1 MDFDD
6 KTDSETFVTDDNNQ
20 KAFKL
25 FRDDGGMLQAE
36 VKLKTRDKN
45 VPKYVY
51 VEALQIV
58 DQVTAAMSQQERL
71 LAYARLAEKLN
82 KS

>member
-1 MDFDD
+1 MDREEENF
-6 KTDSETFVTDDNNQ
+6 TYVVNGNND

-25 FRDDGGMLQAE
+25 LRADSGELQIE
-36 VKLKTRDKN
+36 VNRRIRDKTA
-45 VPKYVY
+45 PKLVY
-51 VEALQIV
+51 VDALDVV

>member
-1 MDFDD
+1 MDRDEENF
-6 KTDSETFVTDDNNQ
+6 TYVVNGNND

-25 FRDDGGMLQAE
+25 LRADSGELQIE
-36 VKLKTRDKN
+36 VNRRIRDKTA
-45 VPKYVY
+45 PKLVY
-51 VEALQIV
+51 VDAQDVV

>member
-1 MDFDD
+1 MDRDEENF
-6 KTDSETFVTDDNNQ
+6 TYVVNGNND

-25 FRDDGGMLQAE
+25 LRADSGELQIE
-36 VKLKTRDKN
+36 VNRRIRNKTAPKL
-45 VPKYVY
+45 VY
-51 VEALQIV
+51 VDALDVV

>member
-1 MDFDD
+1 MHLDE
-6 KTDSETFVTDDNNQ
+6 KDSGIYVTDGNNQ

-25 FRDDGGMLQAE
+25 VRDDGGMLQAE

-51 VEALQIV
+51 VDALQVV

-71 LAYARLAEKLN
+71 LAYAKLAEKLN

>member
-1 MDFDD
+1 MDFNEN
-6 KTDSETFVTDDNNQ
+6 DSGTYVTDGNNQ

-25 FRDDGGMLQAE
+25 VRDDDGMLQAE

-51 VEALQIV
+51 VEALQVV
-58 DQVTAAMSQQERL
+58 DQVTSAMSQQERL
-71 LAYARLAEKLN
+71 LAYAKLAEKLN

>member
-1 MDFDD
+1 MDFD
-6 KTDSETFVTDDNNQ
+6 KKDSGTYVTDGNNQ
-20 KAFKL
+20 KVFKL
-25 FRDDGGMLQAE
+25 VRDDGGMLQAE

-51 VEALQIV
+51 VDALQIV
-58 DQVTAAMSQQERL
+58 DQVTAAMNHQERL
-71 LAYARLAEKLN
+71 LAYARLGEKLD

>member
-1 MDFDD
+1 MDFDEN
-6 KTDSETFVTDDNNQ
+6 DSGTYVTDENNQ

-25 FRDDGGMLQAE
+25 VRDDDGMLQAE

-51 VEALQIV
+51 VEALQVV
-58 DQVTAAMSQQERL
+58 DQVTSAMSQQERL
-71 LAYARLAEKLN
+71 LAYVKLAEKLN

>member
-1 MDFDD
+1 MDRDEENF
-6 KTDSETFVTDDNNQ
+6 TYVVNGNND

-25 FRDDGGMLQAE
+25 LRADNGELQIE
-36 VKLKTRDKN
+36 VNRRIRDKTA
-45 VPKYVY
+45 PKLVY
-51 VEALQIV
+51 VDALDVV

>member
-1 MDFDD
+1 MDRDEENFTYVVNGN
-6 KTDSETFVTDDNNQ
+6 TD

-25 FRDDGGMLQAE
+25 LRADSGELQIE
-36 VKLKTRDKN
+36 VNRRIRDKTA
-45 VPKYVY
+45 PKLVY
-51 VEALQIV
+51 VDALDVV

>member
-1 MDFDD
+1 MDRDEENF
-6 KTDSETFVTDDNNQ
+6 TYVVNGNND

-25 FRDDGGMLQAE
+25 LRADSGELQIE
-36 VKLKTRDKN
+36 VNRRIRDKTA
-45 VPKYVY
+45 PKLVY
-51 VEALQIV
+51 VDALDVV

-71 LAYARLAEKLN
+71 LAYTRLAEKLN

>member
-1 MDFDD
+1 MDFDI
-6 KTDSETFVTDDNNQ
+6 KDSGIYVTNDNNQ
-20 KAFKL
+20 KAFRL

-51 VEALQIV
+51 VDALQIV
-58 DQVTAAMSQQERL
+58 DQITAAMSQQERL
-71 LAYARLAEKLN
+71 LSYAQLAEKLN
-82 KS
+82 EL

>member
-1 MDFDD
+1 MDRDEENF
-6 KTDSETFVTDDNNQ
+6 TYVGNGNND

-25 FRDDGGMLQAE
+25 LRADSGELQIE
-36 VKLKTRDKN
+36 VNRRIRDKTA
-45 VPKYVY
+45 PKLVY
-51 VEALQIV
+51 VDALDVV

>member
-1 MDFDD
+1 MDFEEN
-6 KTDSETFVTDDNNQ
+6 DSGTYVTDGNNQ

-25 FRDDGGMLQAE
+25 VRDESGILRVE

-51 VEALQIV
+51 VEALQVV

>member
-1 MDFDD
+1 MDRDEENF
-6 KTDSETFVTDDNNQ
+6 TYVVNGNND

-25 FRDDGGMLQAE
+25 LRADSGELQIE
-36 VKLKTRDKN
+36 VNRRIRDKTA
-45 VPKYVY
+45 PKLVY
-51 VEALQIV
+51 VDALDVV

-71 LAYARLAEKLN
+71 IAYARLVEKLN

>member
-1 MDFDD
+1 MDFGS
-6 KTDSETFVTDDNNQ
+6 KDSDTYVTDYNNQ

-25 FRDDGGMLQAE
+25 FRDDGGMLQVE

-51 VEALQIV
+51 VDALQVV
-58 DQVTAAMSQQERL
+58 DQVTDAMSQQERL

>member
-1 MDFDD
+1 MDRDEENF
-6 KTDSETFVTDDNNQ
+6 TYVVNGNND

-25 FRDDGGMLQAE
+25 LRADTGELQIE
-36 VKLKTRDKN
+36 VNRRIRDKTA
-45 VPKYVY
+45 PKLVY
-51 VEALQIV
+51 VDALDVV

>member
-1 MDFDD
+1 MDRDEENF
-6 KTDSETFVTDDNNQ
+6 TYVVNGNND

-25 FRDDGGMLQAE
+25 FRSDNGELQIE
-36 VKLKTRDKN
+36 VNRRIRDRNGPKL
-45 VPKYVY
+45 VY
-51 VEALQIV
+51 VDAMDVI

>member
-1 MDFDD
+1 MDRD
-6 KTDSETFVTDDNNQ
+6 EDNFTYVVNGNND

-25 FRDDGGMLQAE
+25 LRADSGELQIE
-36 VKLKTRDKN
+36 VNRRIRDKTA
-45 VPKYVY
+45 PKLVY
-51 VEALQIV
+51 VDALDVV

>member
-1 MDFDD
+1 MDRDEENF
-6 KTDSETFVTDDNNQ
+6 TYVVNGNND

-25 FRDDGGMLQAE
+25 LRADSGELQIEVNRRIRDRAAP
-36 VKLKTRDKN
+36 KL
-45 VPKYVY
+45 VY
-51 VEALQIV
+51 VDALDVV
-58 DQVTAAMSQQERL
+58 DQVTAAMSQKERL

>member
-1 MDFDD
+1 MDRDEEKF
-6 KTDSETFVTDDNNQ
+6 TYVVNGNND

-25 FRDDGGMLQAE
+25 LRADSGELQIE
-36 VKLKTRDKN
+36 VNRRIRDKTA
-45 VPKYVY
+45 PKLVY
-51 VEALQIV
+51 VDALDVV

>member
-1 MDFDD
+1 MDHE
-6 KTDSETFVTDDNNQ
+6 SENFTYVVNGNND

-25 FRDDGGMLQAE
+25 FRSDNGELQIE
-36 VKLKTRDKN
+36 VNRRIRDRNAPKL
-45 VPKYVY
+45 VY
-51 VEALQIV
+51 VDAMDAIDQITV
-58 DQVTAAMSQQERL
+58 AMSQQERL

>member
-1 MDFDD
+1 MDRDEENF
-6 KTDSETFVTDDNNQ
+6 TYVVNGNND

-25 FRDDGGMLQAE
+25 LRADSGELQIE
-36 VKLKTRDKN
+36 VNRRIRDKTA
-45 VPKYVY
+45 PKFVY
-51 VEALQIV
+51 VDALDVV

-71 LAYARLAEKLN
+71 LAYAKLAEKLN

>member
-1 MDFDD
+1 MEREEENF
-6 KTDSETFVTDDNNQ
+6 TYVVNGNND

-25 FRDDGGMLQAE
+25 LRADSGELQIE
-36 VKLKTRDKN
+36 VNRRIRDKTA
-45 VPKYVY
+45 PKLVY
-51 VEALQIV
+51 VDALDVV

>member
-1 MDFDD
+1 MDFDKKD
-6 KTDSETFVTDDNNQ
+6 SGTYVTDSNNQ

-25 FRDDGGMLQAE
+25 IRDDGGMLQAE

-51 VEALQIV
+51 VDALQVV

>member
-1 MDFDD
+1 MDRDEENFIY
-6 KTDSETFVTDDNNQ
+6 VVNGNND

-25 FRDDGGMLQAE
+25 IRAESGELQIE
-36 VKLKTRDKN
+36 VNRRIRDKT
-45 VPKYVY
+45 VPKLVY
-51 VEALQIV
+51 VDALDVV

-71 LAYARLAEKLN
+71 LAYARLAKKLN

>member
-1 MDFDD
+1 MDHEE
-6 KTDSETFVTDDNNQ
+6 DSFTYVVNGNND

-25 FRDDGGMLQAE
+25 LRSDNGELQIEVNRRIRDRNAP
-36 VKLKTRDKN
+36 KL
-45 VPKYVY
+45 VY
-51 VEALQIV
+51 VDALDVV

>member
-1 MDFDD
+1 MDRDEEKF
-6 KTDSETFVTDDNNQ
+6 TYVVNGNND

-25 FRDDGGMLQAE
+25 LRADSGELQIE
-36 VKLKTRDKN
+36 VNRRIRDKTA
-45 VPKYVY
+45 PKLVY
-51 VEALQIV
+51 VDALDVV
-58 DQVTAAMSQQERL
+58 DQLTAAMSQQERL

>member
-1 MDFDD
+1 MDRDEENF
-6 KTDSETFVTDDNNQ
+6 TYVVNGNND

-25 FRDDGGMLQAE
+25 LRADSGELQIE
-36 VKLKTRDKN
+36 VNRRIRDKTA
-45 VPKYVY
+45 PKLVY
-51 VEALQIV
+51 VDALDVV

-71 LAYARLAEKLN
+71 LAYAKLAEKLN

>member
-1 MDFDD
+1 MDRNEENY
-6 KTDSETFVTDDNNQ
+6 TYVVNGNND

-25 FRDDGGMLQAE
+25 LRADSGELQIE
-36 VKLKTRDKN
+36 VNRRIRDKTA
-45 VPKYVY
+45 PKLVY
-51 VEALQIV
+51 VDALDVV

>member
-1 MDFDD
+1 MDRDEENF
-6 KTDSETFVTDDNNQ
+6 TYVVNGNND

-25 FRDDGGMLQAE
+25 LRADSGELQIE
-36 VKLKTRDKN
+36 VNRRIRDKTA
-45 VPKYVY
+45 PKLVY
-51 VEALQIV
+51 FDALDVV

>member
-1 MDFDD
+1 MDRDEENF
-6 KTDSETFVTDDNNQ
+6 TYVVNGNND

-25 FRDDGGMLQAE
+25 LRADSGELQIE
-36 VKLKTRDKN
+36 VNRRIRDKTA
-45 VPKYVY
+45 PKLVY
-51 VEALQIV
+51 VDALDVV